1 MAPGD
6 GVVGAVVT
14 RVMGEEREEAAGW
27 VVR

>member
-6 GVVGAVVT
+6 GVVGTVMT
-14 RVMGEEREEAAGW
+14 RVMGEEREEVAGW